1 MRCVP
6 AFYTGIKIISI
17 FKQDDN
23 TLVSCGA
30 GDGVIKV
37 WDLRRNYSCY
47 KKEPLPKHSIP
58 YPGTSTLR
66 GYTNLLLDS
75 TGRKLYVNCMDHNI
89 YCFNFGVY
97 DTRPVMTYSGS
108 TNSTF
113 YIKSSLSGDDQYLIS
128 GSSDEKA
135 YIWNVDYPKPLLTLS
150 GHTREVTSVAWAR
163 TNDIRIVTCSDDA
176 RHNIWRLK
184 FNTDSDDANTA
195 LNYRGVAEPCAD
207 YRTHATNQ
215 KLRLKS
221 LENTPRSVK
230 RLVEMNET
238 TPNLPMKST
247 SKRSHSDMC
256 ADDPQPL
263 QNGSAMGGDSKRQL
277 IETRARRLFAP
288 TSTAMIPLDTSP
300 QSIDSGFKSILSGIA
315 EETETSPTQQ
325 QPTEKLMLSP
335 LNERNQI
342 NTGLRVLELR
352 SRLSTSHP
360 SCSTAALL
368 SPTSNLP
375 NYVIDG
381 DAPHLKLQSPKRKLK
396 ENVDWLTKIRKQR
409 QLSFINGGTA
419 TPNDRRSED
428 PSNGDQHGDG
438 ASLNDSSILSPRV
451 RKIKSS
457 EQSAYGSS
465 PSRRMSMCGGHNGTN
480 SNATS
485 PQVNTSAIV
494 TTPKRRNSETTLL
507 RFFCITPTTKDGQ
520 RTPTSA
526 KNGQMA
532 PTTTKIPAQVAES
545 ANHSWPPFV
554 RALCRTLN
562 IWYRELIQRKIDW
575 KLWIEKKNNWT
586 ITLQYFGRR
595 NMHFIHAPRV

>member
-1 MRCVP
+1 M
-6 AFYTGIKIISI
+6 
-17 FKQDDN
+17 
-23 TLVSCGA
+23 SCGA

-58 YPGTSTLR
+58 YPGSSTLR
-66 GYTNLLLDS
+66 GYTNLVLDS

-135 YIWNVDYPKPLLTLS
+135 YIWNVDNPAPLLTLS

-163 TNDIRIVTCSDDA
+163 TNDLRIVTCSDDA

-184 FNTDSDDANTA
+184 FNTDDDDTNTS
-195 LNYRGVAEPCAD
+195 LNYRGVAEPCAGYGQ
-207 YRTHATNQ
+207 YRTNH
-215 KLRLKS
+215 KLRLKSS

-230 RLVEMNET
+230 RLVEQNET
-238 TPNLPMKST
+238 TPILPMKLT

-256 ADDPQPL
+256 GDDLQPSP
-263 QNGSAMGGDSKRQL
+263 NGSAAGGDSKRQL

-288 TSTAMIPLDTSP
+288 SSTAIPLDASP
-300 QSIDSGFKSILSGIA
+300 QSIDSGFKSILTGIA
-315 EETETSPTQQ
+315 EETDTSPTQ
-325 QPTEKLMLSP
+325 QPTEKLLLSP

-342 NTGLRVLELR
+342 NTGLRLLELR
-352 SRLSTSHP
+352 GRLSTSHP
-360 SCSTAALL
+360 SCSTTALL

-381 DAPHLKLQSPKRKLK
+381 DAPHLKLHSPRKLK

-409 QLSFINGGTA
+409 QLSFINGGAATA
-419 TPNDRRSED
+419 NDRRTD
-428 PSNGDQHGDG
+428 DQSNGDQHVDG
-438 ASLNDSSILSPRV
+438 TSLNDSSILSSRV

-457 EQSAYGSS
+457 EQSAFGSL
-465 PSRRMSMCGGHNGTN
+465 PSRRLSMCGGHNGTN
-480 SNATS
+480 ERGTPSHMN
-485 PQVNTSAIV
+485 NSAIV

-520 RTPTSA
+520 KTPTST
-526 KNGQMA
+526 KNGQLA
-532 PTTTKIPAQVAES
+532 STTTLVHAHAQVTET
-545 ANHSWPPFV
+545 ANQS
-554 RALCRTLN
+554 
-562 IWYRELIQRKIDW
+562 
-575 KLWIEKKNNWT
+575 
-586 ITLQYFGRR
+586 
-595 NMHFIHAPRV
+595 

>member
-1 MRCVP
+1 M
-6 AFYTGIKIISI
+6 
-17 FKQDDN
+17 
-23 TLVSCGA
+23 VSCGA

-66 GYTNLLLDS
+66 GYTNLVLDS
-75 TGRKLYVNCMDHNI
+75 TGRKLFVNCMDHNI

-97 DTRPVMTYSGS
+97 DPRPVMTYSGL

-113 YIKSSLSGDDQYLIS
+113 YIKSCLSPDDQYFIS

-135 YIWNVDYPKPLLTLS
+135 YIWNVDNPMPLLTLS
-150 GHTREVTSVAWAR
+150 GHTREVTSVAWAE
-163 TNDIRIVTCSDDA
+163 TNDLRIVTCSDDA

-184 FNTDSDDANTA
+184 FDTDFDDTNTA
-195 LNYRGVAEPCAD
+195 LNYRGIAEPCAA
-207 YRTHATNQ
+207 YRQYETNH

-230 RLVEMNET
+230 RLADLNET
-238 TPNLPMKST
+238 TPNNPMKSAA
-247 SKRSHSDMC
+247 KRSHSEMC
-256 ADDPQPL
+256 VDDS
-263 QNGSAMGGDSKRQL
+263 NRDGSIVGGDSKRQL

-288 TSTAMIPLDTSP
+288 SSTAMMLDLSP
-300 QSIDSGFKSILSGIA
+300 HSMDPGFKSILSGIA
-315 EETETSPTQQ
+315 EETETSPTQ
-325 QPTEKLMLSP
+325 PTEKIMLSP

-342 NTGLRVLELR
+342 NTSARLLEIR
-352 SRLSTSHP
+352 SRLSASHP

-381 DAPHLKLQSPKRKLK
+381 DAPHLKVQSPKRKLK

-409 QLSFINGGTA
+409 QLSFINGGAA
-419 TPNDRRSED
+419 TPNDRRPED
-428 PSNGDQHGDG
+428 QTNGEHVDG
-438 ASLNDSSILSPRV
+438 TSLNDASILSPRV

-465 PSRRMSMCGGHNGTN
+465 PSRRMSTCGNNETNGSGST
-480 SNATS
+480 
-485 PQVNTSAIV
+485 PQLNDSVIV

-507 RFFCITPTTKDGQ
+507 RFFCITPTTKNGQ
-520 RTPTSA
+520 KTPTST
-526 KNGQMA
+526 QMQ
-532 PTTTKIPAQVAES
+532 TQVPET
-545 ANHSWPPFV
+545 ANQS
-554 RALCRTLN
+554 
-562 IWYRELIQRKIDW
+562 
-575 KLWIEKKNNWT
+575 
-586 ITLQYFGRR
+586 
-595 NMHFIHAPRV
+595 